1 LLASWRL
8 ATMAPM
14 PRTLLPLSFFAR
26 DVLEVAPALLG
37 QLLCRDE
44 VVLRITEV
52 EAYRWPGDTACH
64 ARAGRTPRTEALWGP
79 PGHAYVYL
87 IYGIYSLLNIV
98 TGADG
103 EAQAVL
109 VRACEPVEGLALVQE
124 RRGGKAAGPELLAGP
139 GKVGQALALDT
150 SWSGRPLHRPDGL
163 MVCCGTAPAAIAVGP
178 RVGIDYALPEH
189 QSLPWRFADA
199 GSRWVTRRK
208 ELQPVAAGGDR
219 TTIPSEPTVPS
230 GRSAPAERSRSRR
243 RSRS

>member
-1 LLASWRL
+1 
-8 ATMAPM
+8 MPPM
-14 PRTLLPLSFFAR
+14 PCSPLPQSFFAR

-64 ARAGRTPRTEALWGP
+64 ARSGRTQRNVALWGP

-87 IYGIYSLLNIV
+87 IYGMHSLLNIV

-109 VRACEPVEGLALVQE
+109 VRACEPVEGLDVVQE
-124 RRGGKAAGPELLAGP
+124 RRGGKTGPVLLAGP

-150 SWSGRPLHRPDGL
+150 GWSGHPLYSSGGL
-163 MVCCGTAPAAIAVGP
+163 VVAAGPAPAAMAVGP
-178 RVGIDYALPEH
+178 RVGIEYAEPEH
-189 QSLPWRFADA
+189 QRLPWRYADA
-199 GSRWVTRRK
+199 ASRWVTKRS
-208 ELQPVAAGGDR
+208 ELRPVAG
-219 TTIPSEPTVPS
+219 P
-230 GRSAPAERSRSRR
+230 
-243 RSRS
+243 